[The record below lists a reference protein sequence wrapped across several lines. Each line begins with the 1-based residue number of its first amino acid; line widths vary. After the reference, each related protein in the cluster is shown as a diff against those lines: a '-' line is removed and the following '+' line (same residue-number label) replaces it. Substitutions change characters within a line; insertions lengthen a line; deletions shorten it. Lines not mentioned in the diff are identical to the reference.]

1 MGTSGTHFSSL
12 EVFAIVLGLAVGGQ
26 ALGFF
31 LGWLRHGLP
40 HPWTYYQNAQGFLYR
55 SDGASCQAWFGGWF
69 ESVLRLDDVQA
80 FRRISRLRAAVGV
93 LWLRFGYWRLLR
105 DTGASK

>member
-1 MGTSGTHFSSL
+1 MGGSGTHFSSL
-12 EVFAIVLGLAVGGQ
+12 AFLAIVVGLAVGGF
-26 ALGFF
+26 ALGWF
-31 LGWLRHGLP
+31 LAGRP
-40 HPWTYYQNAQGFLYR
+40 HPWTYHQNPQGFLYR
-55 SDGASCQAWFGGWF
+55 TDGASCQAWFGGWF

-93 LWLRFGYWRLLR
+93 LGLRFGYWRLLQ